1 MTPEEIEQLS
11 GRIEAALDGVR
22 QERYRQLGIW
32 GDQEHE
38 LFKWIAIALEELG
51 EAAKAALEGDITA
64 YHKELIETAAVCVAA
79 AEDIERKK
87 RAMEGYQ

>member
-11 GRIEAALDGVR
+11 GRIENTLGDVR
-22 QERYRQLGIW
+22 QERYRELGIW

-51 EAAKAALEGDITA
+51 EASKAALENDTIACGR
-64 YHKELIETAAVCVAA
+64 ELIETAAVCVAA
-79 AEDIERKK
+79 VEDIQRKK
-87 RAMEGYQ
+87 